1 VGLRHVLGGALCALA
16 LVLATSHAALAAG
29 TFTSSDPQ
37 LNAIWSASVRTAQDM
52 LAPGPLSTD
61 WIGRDCT
68 IDLPVVLL
76 DGVVRDRCPYV
87 GDEAVID
94 RTLDASTPH
103 WDVQRSMLAWFASHQ
118 RGDGAIPSSPLL
130 DGSLVLFDYN
140 AFWLQTLHDYVL
152 YSGDVA
158 FARDVWPNVARLI
171 DVYYVS
177 HLGADGLLV
186 NDLGPRD
193 YAYIHRRGAVVAYYN
208 AQAVYAIRQTAQL
221 ATWVADAA
229 SASAWNARAE
239 TIAAPFSAAF
249 WDEAAGAFSDTT
261 DDRGTHPQDGNAF
274 AVLSGIATRDQS
286 SSALGY
292 LSEHTRRDYGNTIA
306 DRNAWDAPAWGMLS
320 GERVYPFM
328 SYFEVSARLEQD
340 DDAGALDELR
350 RTWGYMLQVGP
361 GTMWETIG
369 QYGGGPTDVHPSLDA
384 GWSSGAAPALTRY
397 VLGVEP
403 TSPGFQTF
411 RVDPHVDT
419 LDFASGDVP
428 TPHGP
433 IHVSWRA
440 RDAAV
445 SIAVDA
451 PPGTRWTN
459 PPRRRRLDVAGT

>member
-1 VGLRHVLGGALCALA
+1 M
-16 LVLATSHAALAAG
+16 LATSHAALAAG

-37 LNAIWSASVRTAQDM
+37 LNAIWSASVQTAQDM

-103 WDVQRSMLAWFASHQ
+103 WDVQRSTLAWFASHQ
-118 RGDGAIPSSPLL
+118 RADGAIPSSPLL

-249 WDEAAGAFSDTT
+249 WDEAPGAFSDTT

-274 AVLSGIATRDQS
+274 RSPVRDRDARPVVVGTRLPVRAHETRLRQHDRGSQRVGRAGVGDAFRRARLPVHVVLR
-286 SSALGY
+286 
-292 LSEHTRRDYGNTIA
+292 
-306 DRNAWDAPAWGMLS
+306 
-320 GERVYPFM
+320 GERT
-328 SYFEVSARLEQD
+328 LG
-340 DDAGALDELR
+340 AGR
-350 RTWGYMLQVGP
+350 
-361 GTMWETIG
+361 
-369 QYGGGPTDVHPSLDA
+369 
-384 GWSSGAAPALTRY
+384 
-397 VLGVEP
+397 
-403 TSPGFQTF
+403 
-411 RVDPHVDT
+411 
-419 LDFASGDVP
+419 
-428 TPHGP
+428 
-433 IHVSWRA
+433 
-440 RDAAV
+440 
-445 SIAVDA
+445 
-451 PPGTRWTN
+451 
-459 PPRRRRLDVAGT
+459 